1 MFVIGDCG
9 EPAPSTER
17 APAQAEQPAAPRL
30 IEQLSGTSHRLQA
43 LSVVSADVVWAS
55 GVGGTWV
62 RTLDGGRSW
71 ESGVVPG
78 ADSLE
83 FRDVHAFDADRALL
97 LSAGSGSR
105 SRIYRTRDGGRSW
118 ELVFVNEEPD
128 GFYDCMDFW
137 DDDRGAVY
145 GDAVGDELRV
155 LVTSDGGDTWTLVP
169 SDRLP
174 AALPGEGGFAASG
187 TCVVAGAGEAGWIGT
202 GNASPARVLRTEDRG
217 ASWTAHETPLVAGAG
232 AGVFSVVFRDALH
245 GIVVGGDLGRRGER
259 TVNVAVTDDGGRSW
273 RAAGTLRFPG
283 PAYGAAWAPGPD
295 SATVVA
301 VGPGGAD
308 LSRDWGETWSALS
321 DQEFWAVAFHS
332 RDTGWMV
339 GPQGRIVRVELR

>member
-1 MFVIGDCG
+1 PPCRFSRHALRRAPRHASHHPSCHAPRRPRRHAPSRPTALRRRLPFPAVVALVFVIGDCG

-62 RTLDGGRSW
+62 RTLDGGRNW
-71 ESGVVPG
+71 EPGVVPG

-202 GNASPARVLRTEDRG
+202 G
-217 ASWTAHETPLVAGAG
+217 
-232 AGVFSVVFRDALH
+232 
-245 GIVVGGDLGRRGER
+245 
-259 TVNVAVTDDGGRSW
+259 
-273 RAAGTLRFPG
+273 
-283 PAYGAAWAPGPD
+283 
-295 SATVVA
+295 
-301 VGPGGAD
+301 
-308 LSRDWGETWSALS
+308 
-321 DQEFWAVAFHS
+321 
-332 RDTGWMV
+332 
-339 GPQGRIVRVELR
+339 